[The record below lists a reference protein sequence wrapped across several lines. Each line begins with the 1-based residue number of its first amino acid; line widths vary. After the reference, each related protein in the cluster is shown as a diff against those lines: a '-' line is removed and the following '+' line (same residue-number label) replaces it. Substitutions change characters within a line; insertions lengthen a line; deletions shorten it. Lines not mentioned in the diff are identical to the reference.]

1 MKDHKFLIVGD
12 SHATKCAANVKTET
26 RTDISV
32 NSANGDVMSLLKS
45 NVLIFCGGANDVG

>member
-1 MKDHKFLIVGD
+1 MKDRKVLIVGD
-12 SHATKCAANVKTET
+12 SHARKCAANVKTET

-45 NVLIFCGGANDVG
+45 DVLIFCGGANDVG